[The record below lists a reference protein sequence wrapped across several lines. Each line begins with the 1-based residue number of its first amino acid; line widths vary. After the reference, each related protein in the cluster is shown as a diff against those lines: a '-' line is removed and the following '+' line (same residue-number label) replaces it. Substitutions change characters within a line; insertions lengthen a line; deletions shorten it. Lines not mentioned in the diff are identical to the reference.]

1 MKRVREEHSPSP
13 SGSNNKR
20 ARDSPTN
27 ISGGLGAITH
37 EQVRAALSIKPITT
51 RELLRKFKKT
61 GSKNG
66 LTQEQ
71 IVERWVFCNFIFSKL
86 NF

>member
-13 SGSNNKR
+13 SGSNKR
-20 ARDSPTN
+20 PRDSPTN

-71 IVERWVFCNFIFSKL
+71 IVERYKNHKHF
-86 NF
+86 